1 LLLFNLLKIVSRC
14 RRTLRGEG
22 HSVAGWHISGSV
34 IAADCGVQS
43 QAMGCHYLR
52 CAT

>member
-1 LLLFNLLKIVSRC
+1 MVSRC
-14 RRTLRGEG
+14 QRTLQGEG
-22 HSVAGWHISGSV
+22 HSVAGCGTGGSV

-43 QAMGCHYLR
+43 PFIPTMSCRYLH